1 MTKGFLSFI
10 AVVFIIS
17 PALFVLPASAQK
29 PASEKFKH
37 AIERS
42 EDAAR
47 IISLLAIVPDSGFPN
62 ELIDKAV
69 AVGVFPKV
77 TRETAFVT
85 HVSLGY
91 GVIGAR
97 LNNEWSLP
105 AFYQFSGDG
114 YGRPF
119 VRNETSGVILLFMT
133 KEALSWFEKGRVP
146 LKNEKKALA
155 GPVGKITDEQ
165 RKELEGAQI
174 LAYAYYNG
182 KLVGAAFGQSFW
194 KGFLLNPDNN
204 INTPLYGL
212 KGREV
217 IAGKKIVSASLPAGI
232 SAFQEALQKYWP
244 AR

>member
-1 MTKGFLSFI
+1 MMKRFLTLVT
-10 AVVFIIS
+10 VVCFVGLILPVS
-17 PALFVLPASAQK
+17 PVSAQK
-29 PASEKFKH
+29 PASLRFKH

-42 EDAAR
+42 EDAGR

-62 ELIDKAV
+62 ELIDKAA

-77 TRETAFVT
+77 TRETALFT
-85 HVSLGY
+85 HVSQGY

-97 LNNEWSLP
+97 LNNDWSPP
-105 AFYQFSGDG
+105 AFYRFSGGG
-114 YGRPF
+114 YGSPF
-119 VRNETSGVILLFMT
+119 AKNETSGVILLFMT
-133 KEALSWFEKGRVP
+133 KDALSWFEKGGVP

-194 KGFLLNPDNN
+194 KSFLLNPDNN

-217 IAGKKIVSASLPAGI
+217 IAGKKIDSASLPAGI
-232 SAFQEALQKYWP
+232 SAFQEALRKYWP